1 MNEVTDVPAILAL
14 NESKGLIRF
23 RGPLSSLDSF
33 KARITV
39 YARSIAILIILG
51 AVRIF
56 AQNPPP
62 ASDLASISLEDL
74 MNIEVTTSSKKGE
87 KLFQTAASIYVI
99 TGEEIRH
106 SGLTSIPELL
116 RLAPGMEVA
125 RIDGNKWAIS
135 ARGYSG
141 RFANRLLV
149 LIDGRSI
156 YSPDTGGVYWEAQH
170 LPVEEIDRIEVIRG
184 PGGTLWGA
192 NAVDG
197 IINII
202 TKSSSETQGGLIT
215 TGGGSEEQGFGSAR
229 YGGQIGERLF
239 YRIYTRYFKRR
250 GLVDAMGVNVNDGQH
265 AVQGGF
271 RLDWRW
277 SERDTLIVHGDLYDT
292 ALRETPTTVSFND
305 PFAPP
310 ANVPGEFS
318 GGNFM
323 GRWNRVLSERSDMAL
338 QFYFDR
344 ARRESANVGNRI
356 DTFDFDFQHRLTLGR
371 RQEIVWG
378 LGYRLIADQS
388 NTNNGAPIELI
399 PKGRTAQI
407 FSAFAQDE
415 LMLVKNRLRLIV
427 GSKLEHNDY
436 SGFEWQPSVRLL
448 WTPSAHHTV
457 WAAVTRAVRT
467 PARIYQGIRVNYAAF
482 PGPDGLPIIATII
495 GNRNTKPER
504 FRNFE
509 LGARAQAG
517 NRLTLDITTFYT
529 VYNHLTAFEQGPIF
543 FEAEPQPHL
552 VYPLL
557 FNNRMRGE
565 SYGLEASA
573 NLNLTHRWKV
583 RGGYSFARPD
593 FRNDLEDP
601 IATVAEVEGGIPRHQ
616 FQLHSHLKLFG
627 NFELDNSLYR
637 VSRLPAPQIPGYT
650 RLDLRLGW
658 RVGEKLELSLGL
670 QNLLDDRH
678 PEFNGF
684 DLLALT
690 SQVKRSIY
698 GKATW
703 RF

>member
-1 MNEVTDVPAILAL
+1 M
-14 NESKGLIRF
+14 KLIRYVWLIAAIMMI
-23 RGPLSSLDSF
+23 GISPISAQAPNPTPDLST
-33 KARITV
+33 A
-39 YARSIAILIILG
+39 
-51 AVRIF
+51 
-56 AQNPPP
+56 
-62 ASDLASISLEDL
+62 SLEEL
-74 MNIEVTTSSKKGE
+74 MNIEVTTASKKEE
-87 KLFQTAASIYVI
+87 KLFQTAAAVYVI
-99 TGEEIRH
+99 TYEEIRH
-106 SGLTSIPELL
+106 SGLTNIPELL
-116 RLAPGMEVA
+116 RLVPGMEVA

-135 ARGYSG
+135 TRGYSG
-141 RFANRLLV
+141 RLANRLLV

-156 YSPDTGGVYWEAQH
+156 YTPDTGGVYWEAQH

-197 IINII
+197 IVNII
-202 TKSSSETQGGLIT
+202 TKSSRETQGGLIT
-215 TGGGSEEQGFGSAR
+215 TGSGSEEQGFGSAR
-229 YGGQIGERLF
+229 YGGKIGERLC
-239 YRIYTRYFKRR
+239 YRFYTRFFKRR
-250 GLVDAMGVNVNDGQH
+250 GLVDAMGGDVNDGQH
-265 AVQGGF
+265 ALQGGF
-271 RLDWRW
+271 RLDWRRF
-277 SERDTLIVHGDLYDT
+277 EHETLTVHGDLYDT

-318 GGNFM
+318 GGNVM
-323 GRWNRVLSERSDMAL
+323 GRWNRALSERSDVAL

-344 ARRESANVGNRI
+344 ARRESANVGERI
-356 DTFDFDFQHRLTLGR
+356 DTFDFDFQHHFMLGQ

-378 LGYRLIADQS
+378 LGYRLIADQT
-388 NTNNGAPIELI
+388 NTNNAAPIEFI

-407 FSAFAQDE
+407 FSAFAQNE
-415 LMLVKNRLRLIV
+415 LMLVKNRLRLTA

-448 WTPSAHHTV
+448 WTPSTHHTV

-482 PGPDGLPIIATII
+482 PGPDGLPIIATVI
-495 GNRNTKPER
+495 GNRNTKSER
-504 FRNFE
+504 FRNYE
-509 LGARAQAG
+509 LGARVRAG
-517 NRLTLDITTFYT
+517 NRLALDITTFYT
-529 VYNHLTAFEQGPIF
+529 VYNRLTAFEQGPIL
-543 FEAEPQPHL
+543 FEVEPLPHL
-552 VYPLL
+552 VLPLL
-557 FNNRMRGE
+557 FNNRMHGE

-573 NLNLTHRWKV
+573 NLDLTRRWKV

-593 FRNDLEDP
+593 FRNDVEDP
-601 IATVAEVEGGIPRHQ
+601 IATVAEEEGGIPRHQ
-616 FQLHSHLKLFG
+616 FQLHSYLKLFG

-658 RVGEKLELSLGL
+658 RVRESLELSLGL
-670 QNLLDDRH
+670 NNLLDDHH

-684 DLLALT
+684 DLLVLT